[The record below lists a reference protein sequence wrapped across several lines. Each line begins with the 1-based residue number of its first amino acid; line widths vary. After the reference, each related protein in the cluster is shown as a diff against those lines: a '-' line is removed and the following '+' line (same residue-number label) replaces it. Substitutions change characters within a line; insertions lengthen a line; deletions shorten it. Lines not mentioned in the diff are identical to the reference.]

1 MKILHLNTYASGGAF
16 IAAMRIHKGLLA
28 ASIKSEFLTLNNS
41 SQYPKIHS
49 YLDQRTFFQ
58 RITESVK
65 YRFYDIKLK
74 RIRLKFDSLVSLTY
88 SAFNIT
94 NNPLLKEAD
103 IIHLHWIP
111 EMIDFRY
118 FFKKINK
125 PVIWTQHDDWIN
137 NEIHHYR
144 NNNDGTNSYR
154 SYYERK
160 EKAIAEEKINLVT
173 PSTWLLNRTKKHHPG
188 CPVIKIAYGIE
199 ISDKR
204 KIFDLNRKLKVLLI
218 SEDIEDERKG
228 IWPFL
233 HKIKEISKNVEYYVI
248 GRTKYSPPLDNIYF
262 LGFINSEEKLI
273 RIIKGCDL
281 FIIPSKIDNL
291 PNVLLEVMNI
301 GIPAIGFKT
310 GGIPELIIH
319 EKTGFIAEPGNYQE
333 LIDLIQI
340 LEKDRA
346 LLEQFG
352 SNAKGHIS
360 SNFDI
365 NKQVRKYINL
375 YESIL

>member
-49 YLDQRTFFQ
+49 YLDQRTLFQ

-154 SYYERK
+154 SAYERK
-160 EKAIAEEKINLVT
+160 EGSADFTLPDCTIIVT
-173 PSTWLLNRTKKHHPG
+173 P
-188 CPVIKIAYGIE
+188 
-199 ISDKR
+199 
-204 KIFDLNRKLKVLLI
+204 
-218 SEDIEDERKG
+218 
-228 IWPFL
+228 
-233 HKIKEISKNVEYYVI
+233 
-248 GRTKYSPPLDNIYF
+248 
-262 LGFINSEEKLI
+262 
-273 RIIKGCDL
+273 
-281 FIIPSKIDNL
+281 
-291 PNVLLEVMNI
+291 
-301 GIPAIGFKT
+301 
-310 GGIPELIIH
+310 
-319 EKTGFIAEPGNYQE
+319 
-333 LIDLIQI
+333 
-340 LEKDRA
+340 
-346 LLEQFG
+346 
-352 SNAKGHIS
+352 
-360 SNFDI
+360 
-365 NKQVRKYINL
+365 
-375 YESIL
+375 